1 MSTNPKAASL
11 VSILI
16 NYNIYIMLVVLIVVS
31 SVLSEH
37 FLTLQNIFNL
47 LRQLAP
53 LSLVAI
59 GMLLVI
65 LTGGI
70 DLSVGSVA
78 AIGGMGVA
86 MLMPALPFD
95 GGIALVLCVIGA
107 TVFGALLG
115 AINGVLV
122 AGFGMASFVA
132 TLAMMTMAR
141 GLAYMLSNGQP
152 VRFPRELPTA
162 QILTEFGSKGMPGIG
177 LPWPVLAVLLVIALF
192 IFLLRRTNWGR
203 LTIATGSNENAVR
216 LAGLPVW
223 RYKFLAFTL
232 CGALSA
238 LAGIFVT
245 ARTAVGTP
253 VTGIGL
259 ELDAIA
265 ACVIGGALLSGGK
278 GTVVNTMIGVL
289 ILGLIGNIMNLMSVP
304 AYPQQIIKGVIII
317 LAVLMQGI
325 SAHARRRV

>member
-1 MSTNPKAASL
+1 MSTNSKASGL
-11 VSILI
+11 VSNLVT
-16 NYNIYIMLVVLIVVS
+16 YNIYIVLVTLIVVS
-31 SVLSEH
+31 TLLSEH
-37 FLTLQNIFNL
+37 FLTLQNIYNL

-53 LSLVAI
+53 LALVAI

-78 AIGGMGVA
+78 AIGGMSVA
-86 MLMPALPFD
+86 MVMPALPFD
-95 GGIALVLCVIGA
+95 GGTALVLCILGGVL
-107 TVFGALLG
+107 FGALLG

-152 VRFPRELPTA
+152 VRFPRDLSTA
-162 QILTEFGSKGMPGIG
+162 QILTAFGSKGVPGLG
-177 LPWPVLAVLLVIALF
+177 LPWPVLAVFLFIALF

-203 LTIATGSNENAVR
+203 LTVATGSNESAVR

-223 RYKFLAFTL
+223 RYKFLAFML

-265 ACVIGGALLSGGK
+265 ACVIGGALLSGGR
-278 GTVVNTMIGVL
+278 GTVINTMIGVL

-317 LAVLMQGI
+317 LAVLVQGI
-325 SAHARRRV
+325 GAHAKRRV

>member
-1 MSTNPKAASL
+1 MSTNSKASSL
-11 VSILI
+11 VSTLI
-16 NYNIYIMLVVLIVVS
+16 NYNIYIMLAALIIVS
-31 SVLSEH
+31 AVLSEH
-37 FLTLQNIFNL
+37 FLTLQNIYNL

-53 LSLVAI
+53 LALVAI

-86 MLMPALPFD
+86 MVMPALPFD
-95 GGIALVLCVIGA
+95 GGIALIICILGAVL
-107 TVFGALLG
+107 FGGLLG
-115 AINGVLV
+115 AINGFLV

-152 VRFPRELPTA
+152 VRFPRDLPTA
-162 QILTEFGSKGMPGIG
+162 QILTAFGSKGAPGIAV
-177 LPWPVLAVLLVIALF
+177 PWPVLAVFIFIALF
-192 IFLLRRTNWGR
+192 IFLLRRTSWGR
-203 LTIATGSNENAVR
+203 LTVATGSNESAVR

-278 GTVVNTMIGVL
+278 GTVTNTMIGVL

-317 LAVLMQGI
+317 LAVLMQGMG
-325 SAHARRRV
+325 ALAKRRV